1 MNYAAA
7 FSTHELGGKSS
18 PFLLSVEEWRD
29 FSNYMKKCISLPT
42 NQSILQE
49 RISNI
54 NNGQLTQSWFNLIE
68 RSHAYSTLVLTGTE
82 MTTRVK
88 EASGFWENGGRAAI
102 IALAQNI
109 VAYAD
114 LICVKHS
121 DDLNQVLLEAHNG
134 NISPSTKTRF
144 INVCKDLSEHALIY
158 HLQSQTMLTY
168 LSDFYTVIGDCKD
181 THQNCENLI
190 SQIAIRDY
198 LEYAVVHNTVT
209 FLLGA
214 IRSVIPSETK
224 ILPVIR
230 KIHLIWSAISYDLKE
245 LWESMSEDLVSLPD
259 IIAALE
265 LELAFEN
272 WSTIREEAEEFYKN
286 AENFS

>member
-42 NQSILQE
+42 TQSILQE
-49 RISNI
+49 RISKI

-68 RSHAYSTLVLTGTE
+68 RSTSYSTLVLTGTE

-88 EASGFWENGGRAAI
+88 EASEFWDTGGRAAI

-114 LICVKHS
+114 LICIKHR

-134 NISPSTKTRF
+134 NMSPITKTKF
-144 INVCKDLSEHALIY
+144 INICNDLSEHALKN

-168 LSDFYTVIGDCKD
+168 LSDFYTVIGECKD
-181 THQNCENLI
+181 THQSCLNLI
-190 SQIAIRDY
+190 SQIAIRDH

-214 IRSVIPSETK
+214 ISSVIPSETK

-245 LWESMSEDLVSLPD
+245 LGENMSEDLVSLPD

-272 WSTIREEAEEFYKN
+272 WSAICEEAEDFYKN

>member
-18 PFLLSVEEWRD
+18 PFLLSVEEWRA

-42 NQSILQE
+42 TQSILQE

-68 RSHAYSTLVLTGTE
+68 RDTAYSTLVLTGTE

-88 EASGFWENGGRAAI
+88 EASGFWGTGGRAAI

-109 VAYAD
+109 IAYAN
-114 LICVKHS
+114 LICIKHR

-134 NISPSTKTRF
+134 NMSPSTKTKF
-144 INVCKDLSEHALIY
+144 INVCKDLSEHALRY
-158 HLQSQTMLTY
+158 HLESQTMLTY

-181 THQNCENLI
+181 THQSCLNLI
-190 SQIAIRDY
+190 PRIAIRDH
-198 LEYAVVHNTVT
+198 LEYAVVHNTGT

-214 IRSVIPSETK
+214 ISSVIPSETK

-245 LWESMSEDLVSLPD
+245 LGENMSEDLVSLPD

-272 WSTIREEAEEFYKN
+272 WSVIREEAEEFHKN